1 MCTDPPDIQSSLNM
15 PGFSL
20 TLLLLPSESGALTSY
35 ATRILS
41 LLDDQPNVPGWKWLS
56 TAPPAATDSQI
67 FENVTFTEQQN
78 EPRILKAGD
87 PDAFVKSLRQAAKAL
102 ITAEPEITRMDL
114 ISGDGDCGLTL
125 KVR

>member
-1 MCTDPPDIQSSLNM
+1 M

-20 TLLLLPSESGALTSY
+20 TLLLLPSESEALTSC
-35 ATRILS
+35 ATQILS
-41 LLDDQPNVPGWKWLS
+41 LLDDQPDVPGWKWFS
-56 TAPPAATDSQI
+56 TAPPAAMDSQV

-102 ITAEPEITRMDL
+102 ITAEPEITQMDL

-125 KVR
+125 KVRRLVGDQASV